1 MMGVYLTYTFHT
13 FREWQ
18 VLERRENC
26 VNRWRVTWM
35 EAQGGIRGWGR
46 GGKASEE
53 VTVASE
59 VGMMRRCQPCQ
70 GLGT

>member
-1 MMGVYLTYTFHT
+1 
-13 FREWQ
+13 
-18 VLERRENC
+18 
-26 VNRWRVTWM
+26 M